1 MKRLKALF
9 VAIIL
14 SLVISSTFAF
24 LYQKREERI

>member
-14 SLVISSTFAF
+14 SLVISSTFCIF
-24 LYQKREERI
+24 IPKREERI

>member
-14 SLVISSTFAF
+14 SLVISSTFLHF
-24 LYQKREERI
+24 YTKKEERI